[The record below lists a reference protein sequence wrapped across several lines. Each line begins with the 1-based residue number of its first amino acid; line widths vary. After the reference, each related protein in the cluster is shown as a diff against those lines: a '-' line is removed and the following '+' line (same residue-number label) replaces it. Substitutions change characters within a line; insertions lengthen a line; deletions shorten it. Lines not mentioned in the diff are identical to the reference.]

1 MHSGV
6 ESLSKDL
13 IFSNPSNAG
22 TLLKGPLKKGKISSK
37 QSGTLFFLKRSL
49 VLLEPSTC
57 ERMIESVMGKPV
69 GLIPIPIGLFS
80 EKSLP

>member
-13 IFSNPSNAG
+13 IFSNPSNSG
-22 TLLKGPLKKGKISSK
+22 TLLKGPLKKGKISLK
-37 QSGTLFFLKRSL
+37 QSGTLFFFKMSS
-49 VLLEPSTC
+49 VLIEPSTC
-57 ERMIESVMGKPV
+57 ERMIESVMGRPV
-69 GLIPIPIGLFS
+69 GLIPIPIGPFS